1 MIAVD
6 MDIAGADYHGSMPAE
21 TPDEDADKTARRLL
35 SHIGHGGVRCVR
47 ARDGREHHLFR
58 VQLPDGERLLKFPRV
73 DALADPYDA
82 TRKPAD
88 RLRAEAHAIKLVK
101 GPNVPNPYVIF
112 DTDPVCSL
120 MGVIPGTTAEIAW
133 EKNQLDEESLINV
146 CIQMGKTLAYVHT
159 RKRPEGGD
167 LLPDLPDSDLSTARL
182 LHLDFHIGNCVGR
195 PQLGGHWQ
203 VLGVVDWTCARW
215 GPVEADLV
223 EMQVSVWVFIPR
235 ARDAFVAGY
244 RQASGRALSIKDIER
259 RATFEIHRRLVFDPP
274 ESEKLK
280 MMWLDWVDDHSE

>member
-1 MIAVD
+1 
-6 MDIAGADYHGSMPAE
+6 
-21 TPDEDADKTARRLL
+21 
-35 SHIGHGGVRCVR
+35 
-47 ARDGREHHLFR
+47 
-58 VQLPDGERLLKFPRV
+58 
-73 DALADPYDA
+73 
-82 TRKPAD
+82 
-88 RLRAEAHAIKLVK
+88 
-101 GPNVPNPYVIF
+101 
-112 DTDPVCSL
+112 
-120 MGVIPGTTAEIAW
+120 
-133 EKNQLDEESLINV
+133 
-146 CIQMGKTLAYVHT
+146 VHT